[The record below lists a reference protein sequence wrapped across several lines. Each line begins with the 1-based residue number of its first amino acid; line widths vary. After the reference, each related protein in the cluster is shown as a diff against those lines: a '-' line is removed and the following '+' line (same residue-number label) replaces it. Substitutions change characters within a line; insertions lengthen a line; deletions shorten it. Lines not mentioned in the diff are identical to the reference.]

1 MKKILPFIF
10 LTFSLVSAQEI
21 TSVDHALSFNTDHV
35 KSVDIYKNNDVTIN
49 QVSNIVINEEEFTSE
64 VLQKHLEELRLKTPF
79 QVEYNATVERHIRL
93 YLDERKEVLS
103 NLMDKANFYFPIF
116 EELLDK
122 YELPLELKYL
132 AVVESAL
139 EPKARSVAGAKGI
152 WQFMYHTGLENGL
165 TVNSLVDDRM
175 DPVKS
180 TEAAC
185 KYLKKLYDTFEDWDL
200 VLAAYNSGPGNV
212 SKAIKRSGGLR
223 NYWNIRQFLPTE
235 TRGYLPAFYAT
246 FYLFEYN
253 TVHQIYPK
261 NIGITYFDTDT
272 IHVNNR
278 VSFTKIKQEIN
289 IDEQLLADLN
299 PQYKQGVIPHVKGKN
314 FTLRLPKYLINDF
327 LQKENIIY
335 GLPETE
341 NPKREKAT
349 YIIPTATNSYIVKA
363 GDNLNSIAKN
373 FNITVEQLKKWNG
386 LHTDYL
392 IANQRL
398 VVTDSKL
405 ADKNINQ
412 VSDFTTYV
420 VKEGDSLFMISKK
433 YPNVTINQLRSWN
446 NLWNKNYIEPG
457 TELKILTDSE

>member
-1 MKKILPFIF
+1 M
-10 LTFSLVSAQEI
+10 
-21 TSVDHALSFNTDHV
+21 
-35 KSVDIYKNNDVTIN
+35 
-49 QVSNIVINEEEFTSE
+49 
-64 VLQKHLEELRLKTPF
+64 
-79 QVEYNATVERHIRL
+79 
-93 YLDERKEVLS
+93 
-103 NLMDKANFYFPIF
+103 
-116 EELLDK
+116 
-122 YELPLELKYL
+122 
-132 AVVESAL
+132 
-139 EPKARSVAGAKGI
+139 
-152 WQFMYHTGLENGL
+152 
-165 TVNSLVDDRM
+165 
-175 DPVKS
+175 
-180 TEAAC
+180 
-185 KYLKKLYDTFEDWDL
+185 
-200 VLAAYNSGPGNV
+200 
-212 SKAIKRSGGLR
+212 
-223 NYWNIRQFLPTE
+223 
-235 TRGYLPAFYAT
+235 
-246 FYLFEYN
+246 
-253 TVHQIYPK
+253 
-261 NIGITYFDTDT
+261 
-272 IHVNNR
+272 
-278 VSFTKIKQEIN
+278 
-289 IDEQLLADLN
+289 LADLN